1 MKTPKTLKSVRM
13 KLFLTLSIVVIIIIV
28 FLILLNNV
36 VLETYYLH
44 SKRNSLLSVYK
55 NINNYYNNID
65 ENQNIDLELELD
77 KVALNNNFDMI
88 IKTDEGF
95 NIFSSNKNF
104 LDTIGQ
110 ISETEEAGTYAS
122 KRDTLYE
129 DNNLYI
135 KKVKDKKTN
144 LNVILLSATLDN
156 GYKLY
161 IRLPIASIQESVKIS
176 NNFLLLIG
184 SFTIFIGGIVVSVI
198 SSKFTKPIY
207 ELNNIA
213 KRMANL
219 DFSRKYEEKNSDD
232 EINDLGKSINILSDK
247 LEKTINQLKEA
258 NIELEK
264 DIEHKSRIDEMRK
277 QFISDVSHE
286 LKTPIALI
294 QGYAEGLQENVITDE
309 ESRKFYVEVILDEAN
324 KMDKL
329 VKQLLELMKLEY
341 GKREFNNIKF
351 DMTELIREVIRKTS
365 VMLEGQNIKV
375 KFEAKEPVYV
385 YADEFYIEQVITNYV
400 TNAIKHVEERNK
412 DILIEIRIEKR
423 ENGKARIYVY
433 NTGTPISE
441 ENQNRIWNRF
451 YKIDTSRNRE
461 KGGTGIGLSLVKAIM
476 NNYKNAYGVY
486 NRDNGVEFYF
496 DLDYIEKSK
505 GEDDENIN

>member
-1 MKTPKTLKSVRM
+1 M
-13 KLFLTLSIVVIIIIV
+13 
-28 FLILLNNV
+28 
-36 VLETYYLH
+36 
-44 SKRNSLLSVYK
+44 
-55 NINNYYNNID
+55 
-65 ENQNIDLELELD
+65 
-77 KVALNNNFDMI
+77 
-88 IKTDEGF
+88 
-95 NIFSSNKNF
+95 
-104 LDTIGQ
+104 
-110 ISETEEAGTYAS
+110 
-122 KRDTLYE
+122 
-129 DNNLYI
+129 
-135 KKVKDKKTN
+135 
-144 LNVILLSATLDN
+144 
-156 GYKLY
+156 
-161 IRLPIASIQESVKIS
+161 
-176 NNFLLLIG
+176 
-184 SFTIFIGGIVVSVI
+184 
-198 SSKFTKPIY
+198 
-207 ELNNIA
+207 
-213 KRMANL
+213 
-219 DFSRKYEEKNSDD
+219 
-232 EINDLGKSINILSDK
+232 SDK